1 LSKCSIISADLP
13 THTSESE
20 AACTILANGSVRDV
34 SVPCVD
40 SENGPEPDIGPR
52 RINVA
57 GVIEGV
63 AAKIV
68 PAVQKR
74 VISLAPLGR
83 FVSHPAVVHA
93 VEEIDDQAEQQPDAK
108 PEPRVAWQSEHKQ
121 HR

>member
-1 LSKCSIISADLP
+1 
-13 THTSESE
+13 
-20 AACTILANGSVRDV
+20 
-34 SVPCVD
+34 VPCVD

-74 VISLAPLGR
+74 VISLTPLGR